1 MTTMIVASKSKVRAA
16 RILTGLVAVMLV
28 GSAAA
33 KIVGVPVMVDTL
45 VHAGIPPGAIK
56 PIAALELT
64 CLALYVYPR
73 SKVVGAVLLTGFFGG
88 ATVTHL
94 VGGESVVP
102 PLFIGLLIWAGA
114 YLAVPEIAS
123 FLPRR
128 TAGVRD
134 DAYDGNP
141 NVERSAVHR

>member
-1 MTTMIVASKSKVRAA
+1 MPTIVASKSRVQGA
-16 RILTGLVAVMLV
+16 RILTGLVAVILM

-33 KIVGVPVMVDTL
+33 KIVGVPAMADAL
-45 VHAGIPPGAIK
+45 AHAGIPPGAIR

-64 CLALYVYPR
+64 CLALYVSPR
-73 SKVVGAVLLTGFFGG
+73 SKVLGAVLLTGFFGG

-94 VGGESVVP
+94 IGGENVLP
-102 PLFIGLLIWAGA
+102 PLFVGLLIWAGA

-123 FLPRR
+123 FLPWRMAR
-128 TAGVRD
+128 VSD

-141 NVERSAVHR
+141 SAGSAVHR